1 MSICCFCSRYHG
13 GDGSSSQSISLEGW
27 RQVVWDSKY
36 SILLSSGL
44 FLNPSQLQVHV
55 GHILADGVS
64 SDAVVLICNMMVLTL
79 RMSCMQAM
87 VQSAVLKDY
96 ITAHPYCLDLAVP
109 LWITASNHGK
119 RIKSEEGVTPPSPVW
134 VVVPSLSIRTSIT
147 LSDHPVWL
155 PSSID
160 SIITGEGVS
169 VSGGQQH
176 QHHRHYNNSNRS
188 PSDHRHYSS
197 SSSSN
202 KATSNDTL
210 PPFKADNNDNET
222 RALSTTTT
230 HASSSS
236 SPSPSVDREPH
247 HSHRYLISPKSKL
260 SPQRTSTCLTDLT
273 TLLNIPHYPT
283 SSYKATRAST
293 HIFW

>member
-1 MSICCFCSRYHG
+1 
-13 GDGSSSQSISLEGW
+13 
-27 RQVVWDSKY
+27 
-36 SILLSSGL
+36 
-44 FLNPSQLQVHV
+44 
-55 GHILADGVS
+55 
-64 SDAVVLICNMMVLTL
+64 MMVLAL

-87 VQSAVLKDY
+87 VQSVVLKDY

-119 RIKSEEGVTPPSPVW
+119 RTTSEEGVTPPSPVW
-134 VVVPSLSIRTSIT
+134 VVAPSLSIRTSIT

-160 SIITGEGVS
+160 SIITGDGVS
-169 VSGGQQH
+169 VSGGQQ
-176 QHHRHYNNSNRS
+176 QQQYHRHYSNSNNSNS
-188 PSDHRHYSS
+188 SSHRHYSS
-197 SSSSN
+197 SSSKN

-210 PPFKADNNDNET
+210 PPFKADNNDNES
-222 RALSTTTT
+222 RALSTTT
-230 HASSSS
+230 APASSSSSSSSSS
-236 SPSPSVDREPH
+236 SPSSSVDRVP

-260 SPQRTSTCLTDLT
+260 SPQQTSTCLTDLT
-273 TLLNIPHYPT
+273 TLLNISHYPT

>member
-13 GDGSSSQSISLEGW
+13 GDGDSSRSISLEGW

-44 FLNPSQLQVHV
+44 FLNPSQLQV
-55 GHILADGVS
+55 GHIIAAAGD
-64 SDAVVLICNMMVLTL
+64 IRTYNTMVLTL
-79 RMSCMQAM
+79 RLSCMQGM
-87 VQSAVLKDY
+87 VQSTILKDY
-96 ITAHPYCLDLAVP
+96 ITVHPYCLDLAVP
-109 LWITASNHGK
+109 LWITASNHG
-119 RIKSEEGVTPPSPVW
+119 RRTTSEEGVTPPSPVW
-134 VVVPSLSIRTSIT
+134 IVAPSLSIRTSIT

-155 PSSID
+155 PSSTD

-176 QHHRHYNNSNRS
+176 HHRHNNNSN
-188 PSDHRHYSS
+188 HRHSS

-202 KATSNDTL
+202 KATSNVTL
-210 PPFKADNNDNET
+210 PPFKADNNDNVS
-222 RALSTTTT
+222 RALSTTI
-230 HASSSS
+230 APESSSS
-236 SPSPSVDREPH
+236 STGSPSPSVDSVPH

-273 TLLNIPHYPT
+273 TLLNISHFPT

>member
-1 MSICCFCSRYHG
+1 M
-13 GDGSSSQSISLEGW
+13 
-27 RQVVWDSKY
+27 
-36 SILLSSGL
+36 
-44 FLNPSQLQVHV
+44 VHST
-55 GHILADGVS
+55 I
-64 SDAVVLICNMMVLTL
+64 
-79 RMSCMQAM
+79 
-87 VQSAVLKDY
+87 LKDY

-109 LWITASNHGK
+109 LWITASNHG
-119 RIKSEEGVTPPSPVW
+119 RRTTSEEGVTPPSPVW
-134 VVVPSLSIRTSIT
+134 VVAPSLSIRTSIT

-169 VSGGQQH
+169 VSGRHQQ
-176 QHHRHYNNSNRS
+176 QQQHRHYYNSNSSSS
-188 PSDHRHYSS
+188 PSDHRHYS

-210 PPFKADNNDNET
+210 PPFKADNNDNEN
-222 RALSTTTT
+222 RASLSTTTAP
-230 HASSSS
+230 ASSSS
-236 SPSPSVDREPH
+236 SPSPSVDRVPH

-273 TLLNIPHYPT
+273 TLLNISHYPT

>member
-44 FLNPSQLQVHV
+44 FLNPSQLQV

-109 LWITASNHGK
+109 LWITASNHG
-119 RIKSEEGVTPPSPVW
+119 RRTTSEEGVTPPSPVW

-169 VSGGQQH
+169 VSGRQQQH
-176 QHHRHYNNSNRS
+176 QYHRHYNNSNSS

-197 SSSSN
+197 LSSN

-222 RALSTTTT
+222 RALSATTTP
-230 HASSSS
+230 ASSSS
-236 SPSPSVDREPH
+236 SSSPLPSPSVDRGP
-247 HSHRYLISPKSKL
+247 HRYLISPKSKL

-273 TLLNIPHYPT
+273 TLLNISHYPT

>member
-1 MSICCFCSRYHG
+1 
-13 GDGSSSQSISLEGW
+13 
-27 RQVVWDSKY
+27 
-36 SILLSSGL
+36 
-44 FLNPSQLQVHV
+44 
-55 GHILADGVS
+55 
-64 SDAVVLICNMMVLTL
+64 MMVLTL

-96 ITAHPYCLDLAVP
+96 ITTHPYCLDLAVP

-119 RIKSEEGVTPPSPVW
+119 RTTSEEGVTPPSPVW

-169 VSGGQQH
+169 VSGRQQQH
-176 QHHRHYNNSNRS
+176 QYHRHYNSSNSS

-210 PPFKADNNDNET
+210 PPFKADNNDNES
-222 RALSTTTT
+222 RALST
-230 HASSSS
+230 SSSS

-273 TLLNIPHYPT
+273 TLLNISHYPT

>member
-1 MSICCFCSRYHG
+1 
-13 GDGSSSQSISLEGW
+13 
-27 RQVVWDSKY
+27 
-36 SILLSSGL
+36 
-44 FLNPSQLQVHV
+44 
-55 GHILADGVS
+55 
-64 SDAVVLICNMMVLTL
+64 MVLAL

-87 VQSAVLKDY
+87 VQSVVLKDY

-119 RIKSEEGVTPPSPVW
+119 RTTSEEGVTPPSPVW
-134 VVVPSLSIRTSIT
+134 VVAPSLTIRTSIT

-160 SIITGEGVS
+160 SIITGDGVS
-169 VSGGQQH
+169 VSGGQQ
-176 QHHRHYNNSNRS
+176 QQQYHRHYNNSNNS
-188 PSDHRHYSS
+188 NSSSHRHYSS
-197 SSSSN
+197 SSSKN

-210 PPFKADNNDNET
+210 PPFKADNNDNES
-222 RALSTTTT
+222 RALSTTTAP
-230 HASSSS
+230 ASSSS

-260 SPQRTSTCLTDLT
+260 SPQQTSTCLTDLT
-273 TLLNIPHYPT
+273 TLLNISHYPT

>member
-13 GDGSSSQSISLEGW
+13 GDGDSSRSISLEGW

-44 FLNPSQLQVHV
+44 FLNPSQLQV
-55 GHILADGVS
+55 GHITAAAGD
-64 SDAVVLICNMMVLTL
+64 IRTYNTMVLTL
-79 RMSCMQAM
+79 RLSCMQGM
-87 VQSAVLKDY
+87 VQSTILKDY
-96 ITAHPYCLDLAVP
+96 ITVHPYCLDLAVP
-109 LWITASNHGK
+109 LWITASNHG
-119 RIKSEEGVTPPSPVW
+119 RRTTSEEGVTPPSPVW
-134 VVVPSLSIRTSIT
+134 IVAPSLSIRTSIT

-155 PSSID
+155 PSSTD

-169 VSGGQQH
+169 VSGGGGQQ
-176 QHHRHYNNSNRS
+176 QHHRHNNNSN
-188 PSDHRHYSS
+188 HRHSS

-202 KATSNDTL
+202 KATSNVTL
-210 PPFKADNNDNET
+210 SPFKADNNDNVS
-222 RALSTTTT
+222 RALSTTI
-230 HASSSS
+230 APESSSS
-236 SPSPSVDREPH
+236 STGSPSPSVDSVPH
-247 HSHRYLISPKSKL
+247 HRHRYLISPKSKL

-273 TLLNIPHYPT
+273 TLLNISHFPT